1 MALSN
6 EIKNFKWVV
15 QEKTKRVLK
24 LTFLAM
30 AFFSGF
36 SSVYAQ
42 SLIYSEY
49 LFKFDYLTR
58 RFISESVQIP
68 IDQPFKI
75 SVDGLGSKDIVI
87 IQANEVNCGDI
98 DACEIINNWS

>member
-24 LTFLAM
+24 ITFLAM
-30 AFFSGF
+30 ELFPGF

-42 SLIYSEY
+42 SLIYSED
-49 LFKFDYLTR
+49 LLKFDYLTR

-68 IDQPFKI
+68 IEQPFKI
-75 SVDGLGSKDIVI
+75 SVDGLSSKDIVV
-87 IQANEVNCGDI
+87 IQANEVKYADI
-98 DACEIINNWS
+98 IAK